1 MWSKRNASALVRP
14 CHADAQSASLREN
27 RLSRHLQHFPARPSV
42 PGLPHA
48 EGRAPHARTDD
59 SRFTEAWPRSATG
72 PSFAPDDYV
81 TPRLASGLAMR
92 THRVRPSE
100 KIASRVISSTS
111 PQGHPSSDCPP
122 LEGRAPHARTDDSRF
137 TEAWPR
143 STTGP
148 SFAPNDY
155 VMPRLASGLA
165 MRTRR
170 PRPSEKTASRVN
182 PGPSS
187 ARPSHPRLGPPAEG
201 RAPHARY
208 ETITLTPTLPP
219 FGNWPLAH
227 LSVTVTHPGLHPAFH
242 LPCSGTHRP
251 KNRLPEKLPPRH
263 ASSHCP

>member
-92 THRVRPSE
+92 T
-100 KIASRVISSTS
+100 
-111 PQGHPSSDCPP
+111 
-122 LEGRAPHARTDDSRF
+122 
-137 TEAWPR
+137 
-143 STTGP
+143 
-148 SFAPNDY
+148 
-155 VMPRLASGLA
+155 
-165 MRTRR
+165 RR
-170 PRPSEKTASRVN
+170 PRPSEKTASRAN
-182 PGPSS
+182 PGSSS
-187 ARPSHPRLGPPAEG
+187 ARPSHPRLAPPAEG

-208 ETITLTPTLPP
+208 ETITLAPTLPP

-227 LSVTVTHPGLHPAFH
+227 FSVTVTHPGLHPAFH
-242 LPCSGTHRP
+242 LACSGTHPP